1 MPRRVLLALL
11 LLGITLTGCKK
22 PEEAK
27 SSPALGVDGQGS
39 QSVPDGDNAPK
50 EVKLTIDTGDPKVT
64 AVKVPYA
71 GEKMTVRDLL
81 QAAQPQGITAVYQ
94 GEGEGAMLQSLQGI
108 GNEGGGKEAKNWIF
122 YVNGKQATTSSAVYS
137 LQPGDAI
144 IWRFEKYE

>member
-1 MPRRVLLALL
+1 MYRNFSLLIACLM
-11 LLGITLTGCKK
+11 LTGCPAVEK
-22 PEEAK
+22 
-27 SSPALGVDGQGS
+27 SPAGS
-39 QSVPDGDNAPK
+39 ATRLSTSTD
-50 EVKLTIDTGDPKVT
+50 VKLTIDTGDPKVT
-64 AVKVPYA
+64 TVKVPYA

-122 YVNGKQATTSSAVYS
+122 YVNGKQATVSSAVYS